1 MLVNGTD
8 GGRVPYFK
16 MPSVGVNEG
25 CPGTKVGVAVL
36 LDPAGAPVEVG
47 NVAVRLGGGK
57 GDAVVVD
64 STTGEATTGV
74 AVEVAGASVTVG
86 RGDAVS
92 VGAEVEVF

>member
-8 GGRVPYFK
+8 GGRVPYFR

-25 CPGTKVGVAVL
+25 CPGTNVGVL
-36 LDPAGAPVEVG
+36 LAPAGAPVDVG
-47 NVAVRLGGGK
+47 NVAVRFGGGS
-57 GDAVVVD
+57 GDAVAVD

-92 VGAEVEVF
+92 VGTEVEVF